1 MTEQEHGAISKKI
14 FCLTTENFKERNISK
29 SPHWMYE
36 DPVVLEVGGLIPISE
51 ILLPRTEQAA
61 LRRTPIDA
69 NGKTP

>member
-1 MTEQEHGAISKKI
+1 MVAGYVFRADPCMTEQEHGAISK
-14 FCLTTENFKERNISK
+14 

-36 DPVVLEVGGLIPISE
+36 DLVVLEVGGLIPISE